1 MQKMQVDDW
10 LRQADKLIR
19 EGRYLVADQYLQK
32 VFAVQPNNETA
43 FIYQGRIDFLVKQL
57 SHRVGLAKEIQ
68 IELRK
73 YRDLHIQRK
82 FHEVTALLMSAQK
95 MMENG
100 YVQKASELAHRAISL
115 DQGNAYAKEL
125 IHRTNELLFEVNQS
139 SGQELQFRALLKES
153 WRTGAPTEA
162 QQNVL
167 SAMKNTLHIDDDKML
182 ELEREIKNAL
192 YKEALR
198 EQWMTGGIASFTYE
212 IIDTL
217 REKYKISRLDHSF
230 IETELLKE
238 VRKDRIK
245 GTILIVDE
253 DETNLLKLVRDLRL
267 NFYAVIAA
275 GTYTEA
281 LGTIKIIVPDVI
293 LSEVKFSGGMLGF
306 DLYEHVRSASST
318 KTTPILFMTSSLDRS
333 THLIGKRFGVDDF
346 FIKPIDTELLF
357 ATLTGILFK
366 KSTSSLIRKAS

>member
-1 MQKMQVDDW
+1 MQVDDW